1 MIESSA
7 NRWPD
12 SGKAGRDGI
21 RILLVRGESATTVST
36 LSFGDTHIPEN
47 QKVVLYLYLRFLAS
61 QDCAALYGEILPS

>member
-1 MIESSA
+1 MFESSA

-21 RILLVRGESATTVST
+21 RILLVRRESASTVSS

-47 QKVVLYLYLRFLAS
+47 QKVVL
-61 QDCAALYGEILPS
+61 